1 MLEVVDLVV
10 ERDGHRVLAGVSLA
24 VAAGERVSLHGPSG
38 CGKTTLL
45 HAIAGLVPVSQGR
58 IIIDDDDVTHSAPHL
73 RGVGLV
79 FQDDRLFP
87 HLDVAD
93 NVSYSL
99 RVRGV
104 GRRDRRR
111 LAADWLERVGLAGYG
126 SRQVDSLS
134 GGESKRVALA
144 RMLAAQPSVVLLD
157 EPLSGLDEKLHD
169 ALLDDLKRLFSSM
182 SATVIHV
189 THDRAEGAR
198 LCDRAEVWARLVDA

>member
-1 MLEVVDLVV
+1 VLEVVDLVV

-58 IIIDDDDVTHSAPHL
+58 IIIDDDDVTRSAPHL

-134 GGESKRVALA
+134 GGESKRLALA

-198 LCDRAEVWARLVDA
+198 LCDRAVEFARLFQR

>member
-58 IIIDDDDVTHSAPHL
+58 IIIDDDDVTRSAPHL

-198 LCDRAEVWARLVDA
+198 LCDRAEVWTRLVDA